1 MISFDRLGYP
11 IRIGAGLLEKAELP
25 PGKHFLVTDRNVAE
39 AGWPDRLSGDY
50 AGRFVLVPGEASKT
64 MATVE
69 TLLDAMIESG
79 IGRSDHVVAVGGG
92 MVGDVAGFAASLLKR
107 GCGWVSVPT
116 SLLAQADSAIGGKTG
131 VNTRHG
137 KNLIGTFHSPTL
149 VLIDPDVLATL
160 PAREMR
166 SGYAEVVKY
175 GLIGEPSFF
184 TWCEEHGQ
192 ALLEGQSG
200 PLQFA
205 VDFSVRAKAD
215 HVSGDERDLSGQ
227 RALLNFGHSF
237 GHAIEVETEMLHGE
251 AVAIGMAMAFRLS
264 VELGYCASTEAE
276 RAIRHLE
283 DVGLPISTDI
293 EPARLAARMRHDKK
307 EGSLVLTRGIGQAF
321 LASGVSY
328 SP

>member
-1 MISFDRLGYP
+1 MIRFDRLGYP
-11 IRIGAGLLEKAELP
+11 ILIGAGLLENAELP
-25 PGKHFLVTDRNVAE
+25 PGRHFLVTDRNVAE
-39 AGWPDRLSGDY
+39 AGWPDRLSGNFV
-50 AGRFVLVPGEASKT
+50 GRFVLAPGEASKT

-107 GCGWVSVPT
+107 GCGWVAVPT

-137 KNLIGTFHSPTL
+137 KNLVGAFHSPAL

-160 PAREMR
+160 PPREMR

-175 GLIGEPSFF
+175 GLIGDPSFF
-184 TWCEEHGQ
+184 AWCEAHGR
-192 ALLEGQSG
+192 AVLNGQSG
-200 PLQFA
+200 ALQYA
-205 VDFSVRAKAD
+205 VDHCVRSKAN

-237 GHAIEVETEMLHGE
+237 GHAIEVETGMLHGE
-251 AVAIGMAMAFRLS
+251 AVAIGMAMAFRRS
-264 VELGYCASTEAE
+264 VELGYCPSTEAE

-293 EPARLAARMRHDKK
+293 EPSRLAARMRHDKK

-321 LASGVSY
+321 LASDNSY